1 MAPPCPEPRLAHHT
15 QAQHVGPFKD
25 ALEIKRKGS
34 EACEVTLT
42 LHVDWQ
48 PERFVVDPR
57 LSELLNL
64 KTATKAEVIEAFW
77 GNVKRHR
84 LQDPKLPQQINLP
97 MELAQVSSLQCG
109 VCQICT
115 NAHLLSILSVHINMP
130 T

>member
-1 MAPPCPEPRLAHHT
+1 M
-15 QAQHVGPFKD
+15 GPFKE

-34 EACEVTLT
+34 QACEATIT
-42 LHVDWQ
+42 LHMDWQ

-84 LQDPKLPQQINLP
+84 LQDPQQPQQINLP
-97 MELAQVSSLQCG
+97 MELAQVWNARTTSSCVDLIFQ
-109 VCQICT
+109 
-115 NAHLLSILSVHINMP
+115 LILSP
-130 T
+130 RGSPP